1 MFGLGGQEF
10 VLIYLILIIIA
21 VPVLVLF
28 SLIDALRSEF
38 TGYNKIIWI
47 LLILFFPVI
56 GSLLYFFIGQKQKI
70 SS

>member
-10 VLIYLILIIIA
+10 VLIFFILFVITFPVLILLA
-21 VPVLVLF
+21 
-28 SLIDALRSEF
+28 LIDALRSEF

-47 LLILFFPVI
+47 VLILFFPVI